1 MKKIYLLPFLFIA
14 FLTSNAQTVSIL
26 YNLNTTDSTVI
37 GNKRYH
43 VSESI
48 YTDEEIGSGNFTST
62 ASAIERIGYYLY
74 IQGANTTVSSF
85 KIWMKNVSSATTTFS
100 SGTYTSAGY
109 TNVYN
114 GSFTATPTGFR
125 YFTLSTPFVRT
136 PGTNLQVLI
145 ERLDN
150 LKNPIF

>member
-1 MKKIYLLPFLFIA
+1 MKKIYFLAFLLIA
-14 FLTSNAQTVSIL
+14 FVASNAQTVSIL
-26 YNLNTTDSTVI
+26 YNLNITDSTVI

-48 YTDEEIGSGNFTST
+48 YTDEEIGSSNFTS
-62 ASAIERIGYYLY
+62 ASSAIQRIGYYLY
-74 IQGANTTVSSF
+74 IQGTNTTVSSF
-85 KIWMKNVSSATTTFS
+85 KIWMKNVSTGTETFS

-109 TNVYN
+109 TNVYD
-114 GSFTATPTGFR
+114 GSFTATPTGYR

-150 LKNPIF
+150 LKHWK